1 MTEQHLLYQ
10 WRDVLVG
17 AGWDALAN
25 DLLGEV
31 AARMDRAPS
40 GGLWTLGID
49 HAGRF
54 KLKVTYA
61 RAGSVETQCLQ
72 SVDLV
77 TVAIEDRH
85 VMTIMGRLDLS
96 ADLKLVLRDLDA
108 LIMERVAAMR
118 LSRSQDTSA

>member
-10 WRDVLVG
+10 WRDVLVD

-25 DLLGEV
+25 DVLGEV
-31 AARMDRAPS
+31 AARMDRAPG

-54 KLKVTYA
+54 KLKVSYA
-61 RAGSVETQCLQ
+61 RPGSVETQWL
-72 SVDLV
+72 SSAGLV

-85 VMTIMGRLDLS
+85 VMTIMGRFDLS
-96 ADLKLVLRDLDA
+96 ADLKLVLRDLNS
-108 LIMERVAAMR
+108 LIMERVAATR
-118 LSRSQDTSA
+118 VSHSQDTSA